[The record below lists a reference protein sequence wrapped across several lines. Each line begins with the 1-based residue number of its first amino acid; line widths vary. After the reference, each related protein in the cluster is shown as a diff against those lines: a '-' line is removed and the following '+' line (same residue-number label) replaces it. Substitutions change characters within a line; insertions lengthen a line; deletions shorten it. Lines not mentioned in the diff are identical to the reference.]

1 MTEDLIFYMGV
12 WFVIGLLGSIGCIAE
27 IIFTKEK

>member
-1 MTEDLIFYMGV
+1 MNEDLMLYMGL
-12 WFVIGLLGSIGCIAE
+12 WFAIGLLGSIGCIAE